1 MLIADLEFIADDIVS
16 QAVVIEVV
24 LGDVFDSSFLFGHSS
39 MIFCSLYAKI
49 VPKTQVVVA
58 RVHTCADVACVA
70 ISVCVWGTRVCNL

>member
-16 QAVVIEVV
+16 QEVV
-24 LGDVFDSSFLFGHSS
+24 VEVILGDVFDSGFLFGHSN
-39 MIFCSLYAKI
+39 MIFWGLYAKI
-49 VPKTQVVVA
+49 VPKIQVAVA